1 MSENQPTAPGGA
13 DRPADDTTV
22 PAPDAAPDAPGAEAA
37 GPGGTATATGWQP
50 PAPPGK
56 ASPTVQAPAPAAGA
70 WTPPP
75 APGQRPTAP
84 PPGPA
89 TPAPPGAVPPGAPSS
104 PPPSAPPAPA
114 PGQPPAWTPPG
125 AAAPAAPPA
134 PAAGGPPGG
143 WSPPGP
149 PGQAAPAAQAGA
161 PPPAS
166 SPPAAGGWSP
176 PAPPGQAA
184 ASAAPAA
191 APPAAAPPAPGGW
204 APPSAPGQAAASA
217 APAAPPAGGGWAPPS
232 PPGQAGGGTAAP
244 PAGGGWAPPSAP
256 GQAAAAA
263 APPTAPPAYE
273 APPVEPAAEAWI
285 APISKAGVPVAVTP
299 KATTER
305 TDLYVCTGC
314 GIGETVDAEQLAAIG
329 DAALKHPGS
338 VHGPLCIPEGVQ
350 ALREGLAA
358 AEASRV
364 VIAAC
369 SERVNHD
376 VFSPASLGVDMVGR
390 VNIRELVA
398 WSKPPGEPETQ
409 ALAEDYVRMGIQRLL
424 WSRKP
429 EREERDIDTGLLVVG
444 GGISGLTAALEAAN
458 SGHDVHLVERQPE
471 LGGWM
476 ARFPKLFPT
485 TPPYR
490 ELEPVRIDELIAAVI
505 GHPRITVHTGAEV
518 AAVAGEPGG
527 LMVTLDE
534 GGRSSEFPAGAVVM
548 ATGWQPD
555 LSVLDRLGVADL
567 PDVVSNV
574 AFEEMVRSGAVV
586 RPSDGAPV
594 RSVAIVTRPRAGL
607 SGTNGSGGEDFSF
620 GTNVLDMASL
630 KHALYATEAGARA
643 YVIYEDMVTPGLY
656 ESFYRRVS
664 EQPGVY
670 FTKGQVKGIEA
681 AAGGQLLVRL
691 DRSLL
696 GDGVGLP
703 VDLVVVATGMVPST
717 ADSDVLHLMYLQGP
731 GLPTAKFGFSDSNFI
746 CFPYETRRT
755 GIYAAGTVREPMD
768 VAFAAEDATGAAL
781 KALQSLEL
789 IGSGR
794 ATHPRSGD
802 LSLPATRYQGCTR
815 CGRCSQECPFSAIE
829 LDGKGFPALNPER
842 CRRCGICMGACPV
855 QVISFE
861 DYNVDQLSATV
872 KAVDFGDDREQ
883 LRIVA
888 LACENDAYP
897 AFDLAGINRL
907 GFDAAVRVV
916 PLRCL
921 GSLNVAVVADAL
933 SSGIDGI
940 MLMGCKS
947 GDDYQCHFIQGS
959 ALAAKRLVNV
969 KETLDRLTIEPERVL
984 PIEIE
989 ISEYDRIPE
998 MVGEFVDAVRKLGPN
1013 PYKF

>member
-1 MSENQPTAPGGA
+1 
-13 DRPADDTTV
+13 
-22 PAPDAAPDAPGAEAA
+22 
-37 GPGGTATATGWQP
+37 
-50 PAPPGK
+50 
-56 ASPTVQAPAPAAGA
+56 
-70 WTPPP
+70 
-75 APGQRPTAP
+75 
-84 PPGPA
+84 
-89 TPAPPGAVPPGAPSS
+89 
-104 PPPSAPPAPA
+104 
-114 PGQPPAWTPPG
+114 
-125 AAAPAAPPA
+125 
-134 PAAGGPPGG
+134 
-143 WSPPGP
+143 
-149 PGQAAPAAQAGA
+149 
-161 PPPAS
+161 
-166 SPPAAGGWSP
+166 
-176 PAPPGQAA
+176 
-184 ASAAPAA
+184 
-191 APPAAAPPAPGGW
+191 
-204 APPSAPGQAAASA
+204 
-217 APAAPPAGGGWAPPS
+217 
-232 PPGQAGGGTAAP
+232 
-244 PAGGGWAPPSAP
+244 
-256 GQAAAAA
+256 
-263 APPTAPPAYE
+263 
-273 APPVEPAAEAWI
+273 
-285 APISKAGVPVAVTP
+285 VAVTP
-299 KATTER
+299 KPATER

-314 GIGETVDAEQLAAIG
+314 GIGEALDAEQLAAVG
-329 DAALKHPGS
+329 ESQLKRPGS
-338 VHGPLCIPEGVQ
+338 VRGPLCIPEGVA

-390 VNIRELVA
+390 VNIREMVA

-424 WSRKP
+424 WSRRP
-429 EREERDIDTGLLVVG
+429 DREDRDIDTGLLVVG

-471 LGGWM
+471 LGGWT
-476 ARFPKLFPT
+476 ARFARLFPT
-485 TPPYR
+485 RPPYR
-490 ELEPVRIDELIAAVI
+490 ELEPVRIDELIAAVTA
-505 GHPRITVHTGAEV
+505 HPRITVHTGAEV

-527 LMVTLDE
+527 LMVTLDQ
-534 GGRSSEFPAGAVVM
+534 GGRRTEFPAGAVVM

-555 LSVLDRLGVADL
+555 LSLLDRLGVADL
-567 PDVVSNV
+567 PDVVTNV
-574 AFEEMVRSGAVV
+574 AFEEMARSGALV
-586 RPSDGAPV
+586 RPSDGRPV

-607 SGTNGSGGEDFSF
+607 GGSNGHGPSGNGSPAANGSGGEDFSF

-630 KHALYATEAGARA
+630 KHAVYATEAGARA

-656 ESFYRRVS
+656 EAFYRRVS

-670 FTKGQVKGIEA
+670 FTKGRVTGIEA
-681 AAGGQLLVRL
+681 GTGGQLLVRL
-691 DRSLL
+691 GRSLL
-696 GDGVGLP
+696 GDDVGLP
-703 VDLVVVATGMVPST
+703 VDLVVLATGMVPST
-717 ADSDVLHLMYLQGP
+717 ADSDVLHLMYMQGP

-768 VAFAAEDATGAAL
+768 VTFAAEDATGAAL

-794 ATHPRSGD
+794 STHPRAGD

-855 QVISFE
+855 QVIAFE
-861 DYNVDQLSATV
+861 DYSVDQLSATV
-872 KAVDFGDDREQ
+872 KAVDFGDDRNS

-969 KETLDRLTIEPERVL
+969 KETLERLTIEPERVL

-989 ISEYDRIPE
+989 ISEYDRIPD
-998 MVGEFVDAVRKLGPN
+998 MVGDFVDAVRKLGPN

>member
-1 MSENQPTAPGGA
+1 VA
-13 DRPADDTTV
+13 
-22 PAPDAAPDAPGAEAA
+22 
-37 GPGGTATATGWQP
+37 
-50 PAPPGK
+50 
-56 ASPTVQAPAPAAGA
+56 
-70 WTPPP
+70 
-75 APGQRPTAP
+75 
-84 PPGPA
+84 
-89 TPAPPGAVPPGAPSS
+89 
-104 PPPSAPPAPA
+104 
-114 PGQPPAWTPPG
+114 
-125 AAAPAAPPA
+125 
-134 PAAGGPPGG
+134 
-143 WSPPGP
+143 
-149 PGQAAPAAQAGA
+149 
-161 PPPAS
+161 
-166 SPPAAGGWSP
+166 
-176 PAPPGQAA
+176 
-184 ASAAPAA
+184 
-191 APPAAAPPAPGGW
+191 
-204 APPSAPGQAAASA
+204 
-217 APAAPPAGGGWAPPS
+217 
-232 PPGQAGGGTAAP
+232 
-244 PAGGGWAPPSAP
+244 
-256 GQAAAAA
+256 
-263 APPTAPPAYE
+263 
-273 APPVEPAAEAWI
+273 AWI

-299 KATTER
+299 KPTTEK

-314 GIGETVDAEQLAAIG
+314 GIGEALDAEALAAIG
-329 DAALKHPGS
+329 ATALKQPGS
-338 VHGPLCIPEGVQ
+338 VHGPLCIPEGVA
-350 ALREGLAA
+350 ALREGLAS

-376 VFSPASLGVDMVGR
+376 VFSPSSLGVDMVGR
-390 VNIRELVA
+390 VNIREAVA

-409 ALAEDYVRMGIQRLL
+409 RLAEDYVRMGIQRLL
-424 WSRKP
+424 WTRKP
-429 EREERDIDTGLLVVG
+429 EREERDIETALLVVG

-458 SGHDVHLVERQPE
+458 AGTDVHLVERQDE

-476 ARFPKLFPT
+476 TRFAKLFPT
-485 TPPYR
+485 RQPFR
-490 ELEPVRIDELIAAVI
+490 ELEPVRVNELIDAVVA
-505 GHPRITVHTGAEV
+505 HPRITVHLGAEIT
-518 AAVAGEPGG
+518 AMAGEPGG
-527 LMVTLDE
+527 LEVTLDQ
-534 GGRSSEFPAGAVVM
+534 GGQRIDFPAGAVVM

-555 LSVLDRLGVADL
+555 QTVVDLLGVADL
-567 PDVVSNV
+567 PDVVTNV
-574 AFEEMVRSGAVV
+574 AFEEMARSGSLV
-586 RPSDGAPV
+586 RPSDGRPV
-594 RSVAIVTRPRAGL
+594 QRVAIVTRPKAGL
-607 SGTNGSGGEDFSF
+607 NGNGSNRSIGDDFSF

-630 KHALYATEAGARA
+630 KHALYATEFGARA

-664 EQPGVY
+664 EQAGVY
-670 FTKGQVKGIEA
+670 FTKGRVTSID
-681 AAGGQLLVRL
+681 AGSDGSVVVRIGH
-691 DRSLL
+691 SLL
-696 GDGVGLP
+696 GEDVGLP
-703 VDLVVVATGMVPST
+703 VDLVVLATGMVPAT

-768 VAFAAEDATGAAL
+768 VTFAAEDATGAAL

-802 LSLPATRYQGCTR
+802 LSLPATRYNGCTQ

-829 LDGKGFPALNPER
+829 LDVRGFPALNPER

-861 DYNVDQLSATV
+861 DYSVQQLSATV
-872 KAVDFGDDREQ
+872 KAIDFGPDNSQ
-883 LRIVA
+883 PRIVA

-959 ALAAKRLVNV
+959 ALAAKRLGNV
-969 KETLDRLTIEPERVL
+969 METLNRLTIEPERVL
-984 PIEIE
+984 PLEIE
-989 ISEYDRIPE
+989 ISEYDRIPAL
-998 MVGEFVDAVRKLGPN
+998 VGDFVESVRKLGSN

>member
-1 MSENQPTAPGGA
+1 VA
-13 DRPADDTTV
+13 
-22 PAPDAAPDAPGAEAA
+22 
-37 GPGGTATATGWQP
+37 
-50 PAPPGK
+50 
-56 ASPTVQAPAPAAGA
+56 
-70 WTPPP
+70 
-75 APGQRPTAP
+75 
-84 PPGPA
+84 
-89 TPAPPGAVPPGAPSS
+89 
-104 PPPSAPPAPA
+104 
-114 PGQPPAWTPPG
+114 
-125 AAAPAAPPA
+125 
-134 PAAGGPPGG
+134 
-143 WSPPGP
+143 
-149 PGQAAPAAQAGA
+149 
-161 PPPAS
+161 
-166 SPPAAGGWSP
+166 
-176 PAPPGQAA
+176 
-184 ASAAPAA
+184 
-191 APPAAAPPAPGGW
+191 
-204 APPSAPGQAAASA
+204 
-217 APAAPPAGGGWAPPS
+217 
-232 PPGQAGGGTAAP
+232 
-244 PAGGGWAPPSAP
+244 
-256 GQAAAAA
+256 
-263 APPTAPPAYE
+263 
-273 APPVEPAAEAWI
+273 AWI

-299 KATTER
+299 KPTSDR
-305 TDLYVCTGC
+305 TDLFVCTGC
-314 GIGETVDAEQLAAIG
+314 GIGEALDTERLAAVG
-329 DAALKHPGS
+329 NTELKHPGS
-338 VHGPLCIPEGVQ
+338 VHGPLCIPEGLA
-350 ALREGLAA
+350 ALRDSI
-358 AEASRV
+358 ASEDAKRV

-376 VFSPASLGVDMVGR
+376 VFSPAALGVDMVGR

-398 WSKPPGEPETQ
+398 WSKPAGDPETQ
-409 ALAEDYVRMGIQRLL
+409 RLAEDYVRMGTQRLL
-424 WSRKP
+424 WTRKP
-429 EREERDIDTGLLVVG
+429 DRQERDIETALLVVG

-458 SGHDVHLVERQPE
+458 SGHEVHLVERRSE
-471 LGGWM
+471 LGGWT
-476 ARFPKLFPT
+476 ARFAKLFPT
-485 TPPYR
+485 RQPYR
-490 ELEPVRIDELIAAVI
+490 ELEPVRISELIDAVVA
-505 GHPRITVHTGAEV
+505 HPRITVHLDAEV
-518 AAVAGEPGG
+518 TAMAGEPGG
-527 LMVTLDE
+527 LEVTLDE
-534 GGRSSEFPAGAVVM
+534 GGRHVEFPAGAVVM

-555 LSVLDRLGVADL
+555 LSVIDRLGVSDLAD
-567 PDVVSNV
+567 VITNV
-574 AFEEMVRSGAVV
+574 AFEEMARSGALT
-586 RPSDGAPV
+586 RPSDGQPV
-594 RSVAIVTRPRAGL
+594 RRVAIVTRPRAGL
-607 SGTNGSGGEDFSF
+607 APSGNGSSGNGSWADDDFSF

-643 YVIYEDMVTPGLY
+643 YVIYEDIVTPGLY
-656 ESFYRRVS
+656 EAFYRRVS

-670 FTKGQVKGIEA
+670 FTKGRVTGITA
-681 AAGGQLLVRL
+681 PDGGGLVVRL
-691 DRSLL
+691 GRSLL
-696 GDGVGLP
+696 GDDVGLP
-703 VDLVVVATGMVPST
+703 ADLVVLATGMVPST

-781 KALQSLEL
+781 KAVQSLQL

-794 ATHPRSGD
+794 STHPRAGD
-802 LSLPATRYQGCTR
+802 LSLPATRFQGCTR

-861 DYNVDQLSATV
+861 DYSVQQLSATV
-872 KAVDFGDDREQ
+872 KAIDFGDNPES

-969 KETLDRLTIEPERVL
+969 KETLERLTIEPERVL

-989 ISEYDRIPE
+989 ISEYDQIPE
-998 MVGEFVDAVRKLGPN
+998 MVGDFVDSVRKLGPN